1 MDLDNVYSGH
11 LYAVKTRPCWFEPF
25 IAVDTEEGLRLLPAA
40 QANVEI
46 SSDGP
51 FEISDELIDLAVSRG
66 FQFKEEQICSLWSER
81 FLTNILE
88 EAFSRDSD
96 QMLPDGTLNW
106 EARTTKPSEDLSN
119 WLRKSEDWPGS
130 SSSVFYDSDGK
141 FSGSF
146 VTLFTGNPY
155 QLAMLLTW
163 LGVPR
168 EIIASVTGLDDVLPS

>member
-40 QANVEI
+40 EANVEI
-46 SSDGP
+46 
-51 FEISDELIDLAVSRG
+51 
-66 FQFKEEQICSLWSER
+66 
-81 FLTNILE
+81 
-88 EAFSRDSD
+88 
-96 QMLPDGTLNW
+96 MLPDGTLNW

-163 LGVPR
+163 LGTPA
-168 EIIASVTGLDDVLPS
+168 EIIKNITGIESA